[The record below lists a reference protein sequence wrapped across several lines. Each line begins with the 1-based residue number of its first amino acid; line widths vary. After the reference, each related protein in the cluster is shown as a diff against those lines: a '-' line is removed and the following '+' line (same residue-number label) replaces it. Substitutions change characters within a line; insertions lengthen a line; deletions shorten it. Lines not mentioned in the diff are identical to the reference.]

1 MQLDNV
7 KILRIFKSNGRTHLG
22 KSRED
27 DGELKRPCEIERNR
41 RSQRPQTG
49 CTGWGPRNE
58 QALDD
63 LETDLEGLHRTF
75 CASPILVWGL
85 EFQCLRVK
93 IAKRFSSNFLE
104 QVRLNKCRAL
114 MGGMVRR
121 DAPRLIHRCSKVT
134 RSADRGFRDSF
145 KRAVGTQLGAGKTG
159 TGSQVSRSTMQ
170 PEQAHW
176 IQLGPTSW
184 AYRPRP
190 SIPTPRTPSRKAP
203 MRVGRQ

>member
-1 MQLDNV
+1 MPRHCSGVTRSRNTTSARSFAVQLDNV

-75 CASPILVWGL
+75 CASAILVWGL

-114 MGGMVRR
+114 MGGMARR
-121 DAPRLIHRCSKVT
+121 DAPRCSNL
-134 RSADRGFRDSF
+134 
-145 KRAVGTQLGAGKTG
+145 Q
-159 TGSQVSRSTMQ
+159 
-170 PEQAHW
+170 
-176 IQLGPTSW
+176 
-184 AYRPRP
+184 
-190 SIPTPRTPSRKAP
+190 
-203 MRVGRQ
+203 GRQTGASVTASSEQ